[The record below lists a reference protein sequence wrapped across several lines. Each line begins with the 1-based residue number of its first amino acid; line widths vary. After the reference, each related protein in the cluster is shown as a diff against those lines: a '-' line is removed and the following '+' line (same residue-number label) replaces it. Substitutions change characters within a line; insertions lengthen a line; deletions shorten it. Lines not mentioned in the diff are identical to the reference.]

1 MGESAA
7 RPEPPRPIGPGGL
20 VPPLVRRI
28 AIALLVVAVGVGA
41 PAGGGRAD
49 TGLPS
54 QDAADTDPGAIAYAT
69 MEQFSATV
77 GPRPSDTWA
86 AIDAREFVLHALQQY
101 GYEPSYQEFI
111 ASKGDDR
118 LQSANIVALKPGESS
133 ATLVVG
139 AHYDTVPGMA
149 ARLAEVQTPD
159 TIVFVAFGAEET
171 GLHGSLH
178 YVKTM
183 DDTARD
189 GLVGMINL
197 DGVAGGETL
206 YSYGVEGEDSWLQ
219 KDILAAAEGLG
230 VTLDTDIILQVTPP
244 VSRGV
249 GYEIAGDHVPFAG
262 YEVPVA
268 GFITGD
274 DHLTPARASFWPMNT
289 KADTVATME
298 KEHPGFA
305 QRQLRDV
312 VRVLDVILT
321 SELATTP

>member
-1 MGESAA
+1 M
-7 RPEPPRPIGPGGL
+7 PL
-20 VPPLVRRI
+20 LVRRI
-28 AIALLVVAVGVGA
+28 AIALLVVALLVGA
-41 PAGGGRAD
+41 PACGVRAD

-111 ASKGDDR
+111 AGKGDDR

-139 AHYDTVPGMA
+139 AHYDTVPRSAGASDNASGVAVLIEMA
-149 ARLAEVQTPD
+149 ARLAKVQTPY

-171 GLHGSLH
+171 GLYGSLH

-219 KDILAAAEGLG
+219 KDILATAEELG
-230 VTLDTDIILQVTPP
+230 VTLDTDTILQVTPP
-244 VSRGV
+244 VSRGE
-249 GYEIAGDHVPFAG
+249 GYEIIGDHIPFAG

-268 GFITGD
+268 GFITGN
-274 DHLTPARASFWPMNT
+274 DHLTPARESFWPMNT

-298 KEHPGFA
+298 KKHPGFA

-312 VRVLDVILT
+312 VRVLEVILT